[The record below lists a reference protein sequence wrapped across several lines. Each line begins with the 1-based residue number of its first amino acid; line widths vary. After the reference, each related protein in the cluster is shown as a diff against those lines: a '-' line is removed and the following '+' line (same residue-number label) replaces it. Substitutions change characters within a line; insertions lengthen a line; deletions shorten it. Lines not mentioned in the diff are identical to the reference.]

1 MTTPSPK
8 RPTPLSVTRAAN
20 GVGCPL
26 IALVI
31 PSVPSM
37 TLPLLCVFSASLL
50 FCLALTPLA
59 RALARRCRLVDHP
72 DNRRKMHGRA
82 VPVAGGLPILISA
95 CIALT
100 AVLWYFPPPAD
111 VPAGE
116 RPNLLG
122 LLIGS
127 VVICLV
133 GLADDFGYLRG
144 RHKLVG
150 QCIAVGIV
158 IVGGVRV
165 EHIHLF
171 DWTLELGLLSVPF
184 TGFILL
190 GAINS
195 LNLID
200 GMDGLLSSVGL
211 IITLAMG
218 ALAAVGHH
226 WIAACI

>member
-1 MTTPSPK
+1 
-8 RPTPLSVTRAAN
+8 
-20 GVGCPL
+20 
-26 IALVI
+26 
-31 PSVPSM
+31 
-37 TLPLLCVFSASLL
+37 
-50 FCLALTPLA
+50 
-59 RALARRCRLVDHP
+59 
-72 DNRRKMHGRA
+72 
-82 VPVAGGLPILISA
+82 
-95 CIALT
+95 
-100 AVLWYFPPPAD
+100 
-111 VPAGE
+111 
-116 RPNLLG
+116 
-122 LLIGS
+122 
-127 VVICLV
+127 
-133 GLADDFGYLRG
+133 YLRG

-226 WIAACI
+226 WIAACIALSLAGALLGFLRYNFPPASIFLGDAGSM